1 MKFIMVIVFCMYG
14 NCQTIYE
21 ENMYDSLDS
30 CLQSSHSVSQ
40 YMKDTYPGS
49 TGEIY
54 CMKYEDFKKLEEQS
68 QNQYNQDPA

>member
-1 MKFIMVIVFCMYG
+1 
-14 NCQTIYE
+14 
-21 ENMYDSLDS
+21 MYDSLDS

-40 YMKDTYPGS
+40 YMKDTFPGS